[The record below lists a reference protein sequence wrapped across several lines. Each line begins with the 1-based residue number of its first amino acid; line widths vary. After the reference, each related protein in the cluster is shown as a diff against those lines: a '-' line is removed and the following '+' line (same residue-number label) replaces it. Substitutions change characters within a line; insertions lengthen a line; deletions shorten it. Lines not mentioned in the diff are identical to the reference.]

1 MNWDDED
8 HRIALRIATISTW
21 GFEQALEA
29 LKAGGEA
36 RENAL
41 SLLRRRER
49 TQRVLDEVAELRQAS
64 ERPRWFGFL

>member
-8 HRIALRIATISTW
+8 HRIAFRIATISTW

-29 LKAGGEA
+29 LEAGGEA

-49 TQRVLDEVAELRQAS
+49 TQKVLDEVAELRQAGA
-64 ERPRWFGFL
+64 RRRRFGLF